1 MARGNVAPKPL
12 GDACHLVTLAF
23 TQICSGFFFFNICW
37 QSDFSEDQKWR
48 VVRAHSVTFAPI
60 RNFQRCQNPIFSIP
74 PTTPKYTLSQICPW
88 STVTAHSWIFDSLV
102 NGPVLVGVQQFRANE
117 ITWQH
122 THIIPLSLSVP
133 LSHTHTRTLSL
144 RI

>member
-1 MARGNVAPKPL
+1 MACGTRALSYLRANTEFSKMPKPN
-12 GDACHLVTLAF
+12 
-23 TQICSGFFFFNICW
+23 FF
-37 QSDFSEDQKWR
+37 
-48 VVRAHSVTFAPI
+48 HS
-60 RNFQRCQNPIFSIP
+60 SS
-74 PTTPKYTLSQICPW
+74 TTPKYTLSQICPW

-133 LSHTHTRTLSL
+133 LSHTHTHTLSL